1 MLTLTAFISIAELP
15 LAREWTRTLFA
26 IHERTL
32 YTVSKEC
39 GSCCVYGLE
48 FETLGR
54 LKICT
59 TYRSLTMMARRTGDQ
74 AANAAVVRVLLM
86 VESKRRRRILHVP
99 RGLSGGGF
107 EIRVLGVSKHVKE
120 RQQQDVEAAWWWCV
134 ISGKDAAPLVK

>member
-1 MLTLTAFISIAELP
+1 LGGEREREKKASRQAEEKRLVVWGH
-15 LAREWTRTLFA
+15 AG
-26 IHERTL
+26 
-32 YTVSKEC
+32 
-39 GSCCVYGLE
+39 GSGCVYGLE

-54 LKICT
+54 LKMYT

-107 EIRVLGVSKHVKE
+107 RVLVVSKHVKE
-120 RQQQDVEAAWWWCV
+120 RQQQDVEAAWWRCV
-134 ISGKDAAPLVK
+134 MSGKDAAPLVK

>member
-1 MLTLTAFISIAELP
+1 MVWGHAG
-15 LAREWTRTLFA
+15 
-26 IHERTL
+26 
-32 YTVSKEC
+32 
-39 GSCCVYGLE
+39 GSGCVYGLE

-54 LKICT
+54 LKMCT
-59 TYRSLTMMARRTGDQ
+59 TYMLLTMMARRTGDQ

-120 RQQQDVEAAWWWCV
+120 RQQQDVEAAWWWSV
-134 ISGKDAAPLVK
+134 MSGKDAAPL